1 MQPKKTAKYECH
13 YPLVAEDSAYHY
25 TNCNWQYGDS
35 LRTYHAKYKDSV
47 AVDYDVSEMRYIYVH
62 RDNADSWK
70 GRQEDKQ
77 DITFATTAQYYM
89 VPAFFALMMILMI
102 FAFVLYRD
110 NDKALRQKRKDS
122 VLGFI
127 SKEKDDIYTK

>member
-1 MQPKKTAKYECH
+1 MPQKNQSNYADSVREW
-13 YPLVAEDSAYHY
+13 ASAY
-25 TNCNWQYGDS
+25 
-35 LRTYHAKYKDSV
+35 RDSV
-47 AVDYDVSEMRYIYVH
+47 LVDMTYDHETGFKNIYVH
-62 RDNADSWK
+62 KDDSESWK

-77 DITFATTAQYYM
+77 DVTFATTAQYYM
-89 VPAFFALMMILMI
+89 VPTFFAIMIMLTV
-102 FAFVLYRD
+102 FAIVLYRD

>member
-1 MQPKKTAKYECH
+1 MPQKNQSNYA
-13 YPLVAEDSAYHY
+13 DSVRA
-25 TNCNWQYGDS
+25 WAS
-35 LRTYHAKYKDSV
+35 AYKDSV
-47 AVDYDVSEMRYIYVH
+47 VVDYEYSAENGFKTIYVH
-62 RDNADSWK
+62 KDDAESWR
-70 GRQEDKQ
+70 GRQQDKQ

-89 VPAFFALMMILMI
+89 VPTFFALMMILMI

-127 SKEKDDIYTK
+127 SKEKD